1 MFSSVDL
8 TSFLVQALIG
18 LYKGSLYWILA
29 LGLVL
34 IFGVVRVINF
44 AHAAFYVTGSY
55 LMYTFYTYTSNFIV
69 SLIIAMIIT
78 GALGAIVEI
87 TIIRRV
93 YKLETIYQLLATFGV
108 ALIANEAQKLI
119 WGKGVV
125 YISIP
130 ETLSRG
136 VNFGGITI
144 NYYMAL
150 IIVIGLLLFIA
161 TIVFMN
167 YTITGLRTRAVWRD
181 PVMSEALGINTR
193 LIYTLVF
200 FTGTALAGLGGALTV
215 PLISVGPGLAD
226 YLIVTAFIIVVIA
239 GLGSITG
246 AYIVAILVG
255 VFSSILVLIVPELDI
270 VILYIIAALILLF
283 RPHGLF
289 GER

>member
-1 MFSSVDL
+1 MDL

-136 VNFGGITI
+136 VNLGGITI

-150 IIVIGLLLFIA
+150 IIVTGLLLFIA

>member
-1 MFSSVDL
+1 VDL
-8 TSFLVQALIG
+8 TSFLVQGLIN

-130 ETLSRG
+130 ETLGRS
-136 VNFGGITI
+136 VDFGGITI
-144 NYYMAL
+144 NYYVAL
-150 IIVIGLLLFIA
+150 IIVTGLLLFIA

>member
-1 MFSSVDL
+1 MDL

>member
-1 MFSSVDL
+1 MDL

-119 WGKGVV
+119 WGKGVI

-150 IIVIGLLLFIA
+150 IVVIGLLLFIA

>member
-1 MFSSVDL
+1 MDL

-136 VNFGGITI
+136 VNLGGITI
-144 NYYMAL
+144 NYYMAS
-150 IIVIGLLLFIA
+150 IVVTGLLLFIA

>member
-1 MFSSVDL
+1 MDL

-150 IIVIGLLLFIA
+150 IVVIGLLLFIA

>member
-1 MFSSVDL
+1 MDL

-136 VNFGGITI
+136 VNLGGITI

>member
-130 ETLSRG
+130 ETLGRS
-136 VNFGGITI
+136 VDFGGITI
-144 NYYMAL
+144 NYYVAL
-150 IIVIGLLLFIA
+150 IIVTGLLLFIA

>member
-1 MFSSVDL
+1 
-8 TSFLVQALIG
+8 
-18 LYKGSLYWILA
+18 
-29 LGLVL
+29 
-34 IFGVVRVINF
+34 
-44 AHAAFYVTGSY
+44 
-55 LMYTFYTYTSNFIV
+55 
-69 SLIIAMIIT
+69 
-78 GALGAIVEI
+78 
-87 TIIRRV
+87 
-93 YKLETIYQLLATFGV
+93 
-108 ALIANEAQKLI
+108 
-119 WGKGVV
+119 
-125 YISIP
+125 
-130 ETLSRG
+130 
-136 VNFGGITI
+136 
-144 NYYMAL
+144 
-150 IIVIGLLLFIA
+150 
-161 TIVFMN
+161 MN

>member
-1 MFSSVDL
+1 MDL

-130 ETLSRG
+130 ETLGRS
-136 VNFGGITI
+136 VDFGGITI
-144 NYYMAL
+144 NYYVAL
-150 IIVIGLLLFIA
+150 IIVTGLLLFIA

>member
-1 MFSSVDL
+1 MDL

-136 VNFGGITI
+136 VNLGGITI

-150 IIVIGLLLFIA
+150 IVVIGLLLFIA

>member
-1 MFSSVDL
+1 MDL
-8 TSFLVQALIG
+8 TPFLVQAFVG

-55 LMYTFYTYTSNFIV
+55 LMYTFYAYTGNFIA
-69 SLIIAMIIT
+69 SLLTTMILM

-87 TIIRRV
+87 AIIRRV
-93 YKLETIYQLLATFGV
+93 YKLETVYQLLATFGV
-108 ALIANEAQKLI
+108 ALIANEAQKLV
-119 WGKGVV
+119 WGKGVIYV
-125 YISIP
+125 SIP
-130 ETLSRG
+130 EILSRG
-136 VNFGGITI
+136 VSVGGIII

-150 IIVIGLLLFIA
+150 IIVIGFLLFIA
-161 TIVFMN
+161 ITIFMN
-167 YTITGLRTRAVWRD
+167 HTLTGLRIRAVWRD

-193 LIYTLVF
+193 LLYTLVF
-200 FTGTALAGLGGALTV
+200 FIGTALAGLGGALTV

-246 AYIVAILVG
+246 AYIVAMVVG
-255 VFSSILVLIVPELDI
+255 VFSSILILIVPELDI
-270 VILYIIAALILLF
+270 VILYIIATLILLF
-283 RPHGLF
+283 RPQGLF

>member
-1 MFSSVDL
+1 MDL

-136 VNFGGITI
+136 VNLGGITI
-144 NYYMAL
+144 NYYMAS
-150 IIVIGLLLFIA
+150 IVVTGLLLFIA

-193 LIYTLVF
+193 LLYTLVF
-200 FTGTALAGLGGALTV
+200 FIGTALAGLGGALTV

>member
-1 MFSSVDL
+1 MDL

-130 ETLSRG
+130 ETLGRS
-136 VNFGGITI
+136 VDFGGITI
-144 NYYMAL
+144 NYYVAL
-150 IIVIGLLLFIA
+150 IIVTGLLLFIA

-226 YLIVTAFIIVVIA
+226 YLIVTAFIIVVVA

-246 AYIVAILVG
+246 A
-255 VFSSILVLIVPELDI
+255 
-270 VILYIIAALILLF
+270 
-283 RPHGLF
+283 
-289 GER
+289 

>member
-136 VNFGGITI
+136 VNLGGITI
-144 NYYMAL
+144 NYYMAS
-150 IIVIGLLLFIA
+150 IVVTGLLLFIA

>member
-136 VNFGGITI
+136 VNLGGITI

>member
-1 MFSSVDL
+1 MDL

-78 GALGAIVEI
+78 GSLGAIVET

-150 IIVIGLLLFIA
+150 IVVTGLLLFIA

>member
-8 TSFLVQALIG
+8 TSFLVQGLIN

-130 ETLSRG
+130 ETLGRS
-136 VNFGGITI
+136 VDFGGITI
-144 NYYMAL
+144 NYYVAL
-150 IIVIGLLLFIA
+150 IIVTGLLLFIA

>member
-1 MFSSVDL
+1 MDL

-136 VNFGGITI
+136 VNLGGITI

-150 IIVIGLLLFIA
+150 IVVTGLLLFIA

>member
-1 MFSSVDL
+1 MDL

-130 ETLSRG
+130 ETLGRS
-136 VNFGGITI
+136 VDFGGITI
-144 NYYMAL
+144 NYYVAL
-150 IIVIGLLLFIA
+150 IIVTGLLLFIA

-246 AYIVAILVG
+246 PYIVAILVG

>member
-1 MFSSVDL
+1 MDL

-136 VNFGGITI
+136 VNLGGITI

-150 IIVIGLLLFIA
+150 IVVIGLLLFIA

-215 PLISVGPGLAD
+215 PLISVGSGLAD